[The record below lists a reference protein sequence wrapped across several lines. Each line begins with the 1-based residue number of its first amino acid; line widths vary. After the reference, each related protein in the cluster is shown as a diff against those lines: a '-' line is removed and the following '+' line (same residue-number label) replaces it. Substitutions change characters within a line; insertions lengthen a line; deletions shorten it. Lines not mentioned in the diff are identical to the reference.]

1 MKYLAFLALLFVQLS
16 CAVDNP
22 EASNHVADFEERI
35 KVYEYY
41 ISNTAASTLDFSKG
55 YGELYDALDKEL
67 NIAYS
72 SLMSKLN
79 EEEKQLLKS
88 SQRRW
93 IKYRDAEYEFIATSI
108 TRDKFGSSAVISKGE
123 YRTALLKARVTELLW
138 YLNKHS

>member
-22 EASNHVADFEERI
+22 EAPNYVANFETRI
-35 KVYEYY
+35 KVYEDY
-41 ISNTAASTLDFSKG
+41 ISNTAANTLEFSKG

-67 NIAYS
+67 NVAYS

-108 TRDKFGSSAVISKGE
+108 TRDKFGSSAVISKGD